1 MAAQDLDQALALG
14 WVDQPEPFLGRAAA
28 RPSGPKPRLPAA
40 AGTIFSARHRQH
52 IEIAYIF
59 LRGGMTC
66 TPLATRQK
74 FPPELLNRLEPFGAL
89 GTLINN

>member
-28 RPSGPKPRLPAA
+28 RRSGPKPRLPAA

-59 LRGGMTC
+59 LRGGTTC
-66 TPLATRQK
+66 TPWQQAKNFR
-74 FPPELLNRLEPFGAL
+74 PNS
-89 GTLINN
+89 

>member
-52 IEIAYIF
+52 VEITCIF
-59 LRGGMTC
+59 LRGRRRA
-66 TPLATRQK
+66 PQWQQAKNFR
-74 FPPELLNRLEPFGAL
+74 PNS
-89 GTLINN
+89 